1 MHWTV
6 TKLKFQLTWQ
16 KRREKH
22 ATAKFQWNALFF
34 FFNQVISVR
43 PFMGLYFKERKTENL
58 VNFLKVK
65 SKPLET
71 EIYWAEKLLFC
82 LLKNI

>member
-1 MHWTV
+1 M
-6 TKLKFQLTWQ
+6 QLLNFSETP
-16 KRREKH
+16 
-22 ATAKFQWNALFF
+22 FFF

-43 PFMGLYFKERKTENL
+43 PFMGLYFKARKTENL

-71 EIYWAEKLLFC
+71 EIY
-82 LLKNI
+82 